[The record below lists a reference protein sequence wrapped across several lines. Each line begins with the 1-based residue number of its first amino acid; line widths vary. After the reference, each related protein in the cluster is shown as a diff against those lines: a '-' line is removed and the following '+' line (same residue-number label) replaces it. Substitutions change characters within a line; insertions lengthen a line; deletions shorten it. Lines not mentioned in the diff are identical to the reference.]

1 MYPHYA
7 HQAERAAL
15 LQVSSEEDELWMP
28 GTREGHAE
36 IRERGAAF
44 LRWLMVRL
52 HIQ

>member
-1 MYPHYA
+1 MYSRSA
-7 HQAERAAL
+7 RQAERASL
-15 LQVSSEEDELWMP
+15 LQVKSEEDELWTP

-44 LRWLMVRL
+44 LRWLMVRS